1 MALNESIS
9 LEELVNG
16 CKKGEEVH
24 QRLLFEQYYSIFM
37 SICLRYTHSEHEAKD
52 LIHEGFIKI
61 YGRIGEY
68 SGEGSFEGWMKRIIV
83 NNAVDYCRKKSASK
97 EMHVYDPVQ
106 FENQS
111 EEQVDSDFVQEI
123 DQKEIL
129 HAVQGLSESYRA
141 VFNLYVMEE
150 YSHKEIAD
158 KLGISVGA
166 SKSNLA
172 KAKRNLRKA
181 LQSLIDKRYVC

>member
-1 MALNESIS
+1 MANNDFIS
-9 LEELVNG
+9 LKKIVDG
-16 CKKGEEVH
+16 CKKGRED
-24 QRLLFEQYYSIFM
+24 QQKILFEKYYGLFM
-37 SICLRYTHSEHEAKD
+37 SICLRYTNSEHEAKD

-61 YGRIGEY
+61 FTKIKEY
-68 SGEGSFEGWMKRIIV
+68 NGEGSFEGWMKRIIV
-83 NNAVDYCRKKSASK
+83 NNAIDYCRKKSSSK
-97 EMHVYDPVQ
+97 EMLVHDTVQ

-111 EEQVDSDFVQEI
+111 EEEEDSSYIKGIEQS
-123 DQKEIL
+123 EIL
-129 HAVQGLSESYRA
+129 RAVQGLSESYRA

-150 YSHKEIAD
+150 YSHKEIAE

-181 LQSLIDKRYVC
+181 LQNLIDKRYVC

>member
-1 MALNESIS
+1 
-9 LEELVNG
+9 
-16 CKKGEEVH
+16 
-24 QRLLFEQYYSIFM
+24 M

-61 YGRIGEY
+61 YSKIKEY
-68 SGEGSFEGWMKRIIV
+68 NGEGSFEGWMKRIIV
-83 NNAVDYCRKKSASK
+83 NNAIDHCRKKTSSK
-97 EMHVYDPVQ
+97 EMHVHDPAQ
-106 FENQS
+106 FENRA
-111 EEQVDSDFVQEI
+111 EEEEDASYVNEI

-129 HAVQGLSESYRA
+129 DAVQGLSESYRA

>member
-1 MALNESIS
+1 
-9 LEELVNG
+9 
-16 CKKGEEVH
+16 
-24 QRLLFEQYYSIFM
+24 M
-37 SICLRYTHSEHEAKD
+37 SICLRYTNSEHEAKD

-61 YGRIGEY
+61 FTKIKEY
-68 SGEGSFEGWMKRIIV
+68 NGEGSFEGWMKRIIV
-83 NNAVDYCRKKSASK
+83 NNAIDYCRKKSSSK
-97 EMHVYDPVQ
+97 EMLVHDTVQ

-111 EEQVDSDFVQEI
+111 EEEEDSSYIKGIEQS
-123 DQKEIL
+123 EIL
-129 HAVQGLSESYRA
+129 RAVQGLSESYRA

-150 YSHKEIAD
+150 YSHKEIAE

-181 LQSLIDKRYVC
+181 LQNLIDKRYVC